1 MDDNNDSQL
10 PAPSRGTGLTTKSEA
25 QLPDMGGVVNRWL
38 DRFRTLDNQARK
50 ELVSSLSARINAEGE
65 LIDAYISFE
74 RKKQQLY
81 FIDEILDDEE
91 EEILEGLAEKK
102 HQRELRKK
110 QRERELNELDPEPEQ
125 TTKRHARNRKPRKSE
140 MERMQEEAEMIA
152 RHGTPDQRGIVADA
166 QINSIREQYGDDDT
180 TWPNEVRENA
190 RRLELWK
197 LQNK

>member
-1 MDDNNDSQL
+1 MDDKNDPQL
-10 PAPSRGTGLTTKSEA
+10 PAPSTGTGLATKSEA

-50 ELVSSLSARINAEGE
+50 DLVSSLTARINAEGE

-81 FIDEILDDEE
+81 FIDDILDDEE
-91 EEILEGLAEKK
+91 EEIKEELAEKEHK
-102 HQRELRKK
+102 REMRRRE
-110 QRERELNELDPEPEQ
+110 RERELKGFDPEPEQ
-125 TTKRHARNRKPRKSE
+125 PTKRHARNRKPRKSE
-140 MERMQEEAEMIA
+140 MERMQEEAELIA
-152 RHGTPDQRGIVADA
+152 KHGTPDQKGIVADA
-166 QINSIREQYGDDDT
+166 QINSIREQYGDDET

-190 RRLELWK
+190 RRLKLWK